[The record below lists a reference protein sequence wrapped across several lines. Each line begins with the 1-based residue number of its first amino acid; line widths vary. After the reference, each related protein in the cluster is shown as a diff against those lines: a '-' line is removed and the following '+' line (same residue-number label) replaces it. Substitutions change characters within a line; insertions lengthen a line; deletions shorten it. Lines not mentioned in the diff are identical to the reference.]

1 MEKEM
6 SQLDE
11 ILDIMA
17 KVSMVERSTL
27 VPDAKISDLGITSL
41 DMVEIICEL
50 EDKYGIELPYN
61 ANMNFQKFP
70 TLGDVLDMIQ
80 ENIAAAGKG

>member
-1 MEKEM
+1 M

-11 ILDIMA
+11 ILDIVA
-17 KVSMVERSTL
+17 NVSMVERSKL
-27 VPDAKISDLGITSL
+27 IPDAKISDLGITSL

-50 EDKYGIELPYN
+50 EDKFDIELPYN

-70 TLGDVLDMIQ
+70 TFGDVLNMIQ
-80 ENIAAAGKG
+80 ENIAKAGKG